1 MVFKP
6 TTIKQ
11 RGKKVKLKRKIGIA
25 ANVHAIYKVKRD
37 ESVHIANIIVKFH
50 IHKST
55 FVDFY
60 VYFNVIF
67 TNQQVCWGFFC
78 YCLTEC

>member
-6 TTIKQ
+6 TKIKQ
-11 RGKKVKLKRKIGIA
+11 RGGNKVKLKRKIGIA
-25 ANVHAIYKVKRD
+25 ANVRAIYNVKR
-37 ESVHIANIIVKFH
+37 EKSVHIANIIVKFH

-60 VYFNVIF
+60 VY
-67 TNQQVCWGFFC
+67 
-78 YCLTEC
+78 L